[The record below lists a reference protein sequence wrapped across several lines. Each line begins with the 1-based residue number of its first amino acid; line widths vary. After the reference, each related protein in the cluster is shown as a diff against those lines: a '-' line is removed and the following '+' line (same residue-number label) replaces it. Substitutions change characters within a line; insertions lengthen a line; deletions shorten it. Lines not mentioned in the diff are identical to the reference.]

1 MVVAKRAAKA
11 APVQRRA
18 VLEVPLEE
26 FNESLNLMLY
36 AFPGMG
42 KTVLAGFAPNA
53 VFVASEPGVR
63 AARRAGSTA
72 TVCRIQRSVDAW
84 TWLRDA
90 QNGKYDHREWVII
103 DTITMLQ
110 NKIMRTTLDEAHR
123 RKPERD
129 LDLPDRP
136 EHQKVQNE
144 LKRWVEQVVDLPIN
158 KIWLAHAMRVED
170 EDGGA
175 MMLPSIQGGADKGY
189 VIANYVMALMSAVG
203 YLQVVSL
210 KDRGQ
215 VRRIRWQPYHDARK
229 DILIQAKDQLN
240 AFGKFTD
247 DKTMPE
253 LISMIDAPAKQ
264 QRRKPANG

>member
-1 MVVAKRAAKA
+1 MVVKKA
-11 APVQRRA
+11 APAQRRA
-18 VLEVPLEE
+18 VLEVPLED
-26 FNESLNLMLY
+26 FNESISLMVY

-42 KTVLAGFAPNA
+42 KTVLAGMAPNA
-53 VFVASEPGVR
+53 VFVASEPGVI
-63 AARRAGSTA
+63 AAKRAGSKA
-72 TVCRIQRSVDAW
+72 GFCRIRQSADAW

-90 QNGKYDHREWVII
+90 QNGKYDHREWAII
-103 DTITMLQ
+103 DTLTMLQ
-110 NKIMRTTLDEAHR
+110 NKIMRTTLDAAHA

-158 KIWLAHAMRVED
+158 KIFLAHAMRVED

-175 MMLPSIQGGADKGY
+175 MMIPSIQGGADKGY
-189 VIANYVMALMSAVG
+189 TIANYCMALMNSVG
-203 YLQVVSL
+203 YLQVVNL

-215 VRRIRWQPYHDARK
+215 VHRIRWQPYHDPKK
-229 DILIQAKDQLN
+229 DMLIQAKDQFN
-240 AFGKFTD
+240 VFGKFTD

-253 LISMIDAPAKQ
+253 LIEMINAPVKPT
-264 QRRKPANG
+264 RKARTSG